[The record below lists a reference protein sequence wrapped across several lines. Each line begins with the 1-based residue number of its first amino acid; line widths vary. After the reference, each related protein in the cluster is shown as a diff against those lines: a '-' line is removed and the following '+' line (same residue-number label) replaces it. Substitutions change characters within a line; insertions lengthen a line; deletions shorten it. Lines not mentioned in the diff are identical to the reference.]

1 VKGMILTRNKGGRG
15 GKRSQEEEA
24 NEIKP

>member
-1 VKGMILTRNKGGRG
+1 MILTGNKGGRG
-15 GKRSQEEEA
+15 GKPSQEEEA

>member
-1 VKGMILTRNKGGRG
+1 MILTGNKGGRG
-15 GKRSQEEEA
+15 GKSSHEEEA